1 MQAPSDGV
9 PVYSARRAV
18 DAIHIDGTLDE
29 ASWTL
34 ASRARGFRHIYDP
47 ARPSKFPTE
56 AAIVWD
62 DDNLYVAFDC
72 TDIEP
77 WGTKENR
84 DDRLWEE
91 EVVEV
96 FLDPDGDGLN
106 YAELEVSP
114 NNVVVD
120 LLLPRPKAD
129 VEQALR
135 WNIGGLKTAV
145 GRHAAG
151 WIAEIAI
158 PWWSLAAAGV
168 SAPPAVDDQWRVGLF
183 RIKRPGGIVKAHRIA
198 RLVAE
203 LSTAAA
209 SRKAVLERELQ
220 ELRATDEYLAW
231 SLTCAERGFHDLERF
246 GYVQF
251 LR

>member
-1 MQAPSDGV
+1 MQAPSDEV
-9 PVYSARRAV
+9 PVYSARRAI

-29 ASWTL
+29 ASWTR

-47 ARPSKFPTE
+47 ARPSKYPTE

-145 GRHAAG
+145 GRHATG

-158 PWWSLAAAGV
+158 PWRSLGAAGV
-168 SAPPAVDDQWRVGLF
+168 CAPPAVDDQWRVGLF
-183 RIKRPGGIVKAHRIA
+183 RIKRPGGVPKADQISALETQSMRAHA
-198 RLVAE
+198 G
-203 LSTAAA
+203 
-209 SRKAVLERELQ
+209 RKAALDRQVQ
-220 ELRATDEYLAW
+220 ELRAADEYLAW
-231 SLTCAERGFHDLERF
+231 SLTRAERGFHDPERF